1 MQNTIKR
8 QHSPEFKSQVAI
20 EAIKEVETIA
30 QIASKHSIHPTQ
42 INKWKK
48 IAQDGLAILFSGK
61 QDVELKKKDE
71 LIEQLYKKIG
81 KREVELDWL
90 KKKTGLLDN

>member
-30 QIASKHSIHPTQ
+30 QIASKHAIHPTQ